1 MTGIMKKLIIFT
13 IISFLLIPIAA
24 AAAADAKNIVKIGS
38 DLIVE
43 KDHTV
48 NNVVD
53 IGGQVTV
60 YGLVEGNVLAI
71 SGSVVLTNNAVVR
84 GNVVCVGGVIVKSNS
99 AQVFGD
105 ITEINSSN
113 ISTAVASVFR
123 GEMEGWSLI
132 FNIISL
138 CFFAVIFIIA
148 LLMTILI
155 PRPLTAIVHE
165 IQNHKAKSFLWGFL
179 ATLMMVPF
187 FMLLVISIIGITLIP
202 LAFTM
207 LLLALIL
214 GYIAAG
220 TLIGNFIFI
229 RIFRGRKKTL
239 VGQTLLG
246 LILLWLLGWIPYI
259 GWMVKV
265 FALTLGLGGVLL
277 AFFGRK
283 ERLVTPPQPVE
294 EPLKPTSE

>member
-1 MTGIMKKLIIFT
+1 MTGIMKKIIILT

-24 AAAADAKNIVKIGS
+24 AAAAKNIVKIGA
-38 DLIVE
+38 DLIIE
-43 KDHTV
+43 KDQTV

-60 YGLVEGNVLAI
+60 YGLIEGNVLAVG
-71 SGSVVLTNNAVVR
+71 GSVVLTNNAVVR
-84 GNVVCVGGVIVKSNS
+84 GNVVCVGGVIVKGSGE
-99 AQVFGD
+99 QVFGD
-105 ITEINSSN
+105 ITEINSAN

-123 GEMEGWSLI
+123 GELEGWSLI

-165 IQNHKAKSFLWGFL
+165 IQSHKAKSFFWGFL
-179 ATLMMVPF
+179 ATLTMVPF

-246 LILLWLLGWIPYI
+246 LILLWLIGWIPYI
-259 GWMVKV
+259 GWIVKV

-277 AFFGRK
+277 ALFSRK
-283 ERLVTPPQPVE
+283 ERLVTPPQPLE
-294 EPLKPTSE
+294 EPLKPISE